1 MTITTVYRVLPAALT
16 ALLAAGACSAPSG
29 TVTGTIPHTVA
40 GATPLTVA
48 DAIPHTVTGT
58 GTTTAATTTAAATA
72 TTATTASPAPASAAV
87 APLSISDSWVKT
99 ARSGMSAAFATLV
112 NTTDEAV
119 TVVAASTPVSSSV
132 ELHEVVGDGGSTT
145 MRRKQGGFVIP
156 AGGRH
161 VLQPGGDHI
170 MLMGVRTAVEP
181 GTEVPFTLTLK
192 DGRTVS
198 FMAVAKDFAGANES
212 YASHE

>member
-1 MTITTVYRVLPAALT
+1 MTITTVNRVLPAALI
-16 ALLAAGACSAPSG
+16 ALLAAGACSAPSS
-29 TVTGTIPHTVA
+29 TVT
-40 GATPLTVA
+40 

-58 GTTTAATTTAAATA
+58 AATAATAAPTATMATA
-72 TTATTASPAPASAAV
+72 TTIAAATATTASPAPASAAT
-87 APLSISDSWVKT
+87 APLSISDPWVKT
-99 ARSGMSAAFATLV
+99 AHSGMSAAFATLV
-112 NTTDEAV
+112 NTTGEAV

-132 ELHEVVGDGGSTT
+132 ELHEVVGDGGTTT
-145 MRRKQGGFVIP
+145 MRRKQDGFVIP

-181 GTEVPFTLTLK
+181 GAEVPFTLTLK

-212 YASHE
+212 YAPHE

>member
-1 MTITTVYRVLPAALT
+1 MTITTFNRVLPAALT

-29 TVTGTIPHTVA
+29 TVTGATPHTVA
-40 GATPLTVA
+40 GTA
-48 DAIPHTVTGT
+48 
-58 GTTTAATTTAAATA
+58 TTTAATTIAATTIAAATA
-72 TTATTASPAPASAAV
+72 TTATTIAAATATAASPAPASAAV
-87 APLSISDSWVKT
+87 APLSISDPWVKT

-181 GTEVPFTLTLK
+181 GVEVPFMLTLK
-192 DGRTVS
+192 GGRTVS

-212 YASHE
+212 YAPHE